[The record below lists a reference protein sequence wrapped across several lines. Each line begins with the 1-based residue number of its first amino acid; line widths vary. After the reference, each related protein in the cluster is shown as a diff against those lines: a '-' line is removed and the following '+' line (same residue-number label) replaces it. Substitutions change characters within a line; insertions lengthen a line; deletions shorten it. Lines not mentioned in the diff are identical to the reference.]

1 MLRVHDLTKRYGA
14 LTAIEHVTFEVRP
27 GEVFGLLGPNGS
39 GKSTTVKILM
49 GLIEPT
55 GGRVELDGRE
65 VLANLLEYKALLGY
79 VPEEPHLYT
88 YLTGPEYLQLV
99 GRLRNIPDALL
110 NEKIDRFLELLGI
123 YDDRYQTLSTYS
135 KGMRQKI
142 LIAAAVLHNPRIV
155 ILDEPFSGLD
165 VSAARVLKAFVRS
178 LAAEGKMVV
187 FSSHVLEVVEQVC
200 SRVAILKDGRMVG
213 HDSVENLRQT
223 LKLPDARCRLRHA
236 GGRDQRRGPQPC
248 ARRGDAPAMNPP
260 VPAFRILWR
269 TFLEQFA
276 ANESA
281 TSDLQMRRA
290 IIGVFAFLVTPGIY
304 IMMSTVGS
312 FEILRLVAR
321 ARHMPELVETR
332 LLQMAIVFVA
342 YSMVTTGLI
351 TVFIWDTLVFDK
363 RDAMVLGPLPVPG
376 RTVVFAK
383 LAALATFLLGAA
395 LLVNLTSGIP
405 FGLVTGGNDGLIIRH
420 TLGHFAGTIGGAVF
434 IFSTLV
440 IVRGLLV
447 LLVGPQFAASIGSL
461 LQFVF
466 LSAVLCFMMVPTAMG
481 DSTPAFLD
489 KRAAEWLPLTWFV
502 GLFERIRG
510 SRAEGLDV
518 FAGRAL
524 IALPLAV
531 AGAVA
536 VTFAGTGNRCAR
548 RSRHRRAWR
557 RAPGCAAPW
566 PVCSPAAIGRRA
578 ACLTSSSRRS
588 RAANPSRCLWR
599 SPASIAVGI
608 ISVAASTRR
617 GGLEALFVPR
627 TVVLWIPMV
636 IGYWIIIGLRSSFA
650 MPTELPAAWVFRV
663 HSRMPSASYWLGLRA
678 AMISFALLPALAVNA
693 LVVLPLVGF
702 SVAAWHAVF
711 VCIAVTFGAQAASIT
726 IDSVPFTR
734 AYPPGH
740 TKLKT
745 RWPLYFGG
753 MYAIAYWPVRWELG
767 ALHDPAALLRLA
779 AVGVAAIVA
788 LDLIGRRAAL
798 DWKAQPEAEF
808 DADPEQLTFL
818 NLGPAAGSPVRSG

>member
-55 GGRVELDGRE
+55 SGRVELDGRE

-110 NEKIDRFLELLGI
+110 DEKIDRFLELLGI

-223 LKLPDARCRLRHA
+223 LKLPTLDAVFRHA
-236 GGRDQRRGPQPC
+236 GGRDQRRGPHPC
-248 ARRGDAPAMNPP
+248 ARRGDAPAMTPT

-312 FEILRLVAR
+312 FEILRLVAK

-395 LLVNLTSGIP
+395 LLVNLTSGVP

-481 DSTPAFLD
+481 RLD
-489 KRAAEWLPLTWFV
+489 TRL
-502 GLFERIRG
+502 
-510 SRAEGLDV
+510 SRQ
-518 FAGRAL
+518 
-524 IALPLAV
+524 
-531 AGAVA
+531 
-536 VTFAGTGNRCAR
+536 AR
-548 RSRHRRAWR
+548 RLN
-557 RAPGCAAPW
+557 GC
-566 PVCSPAAIGRRA
+566 
-578 ACLTSSSRRS
+578 
-588 RAANPSRCLWR
+588 R
-599 SPASIAVGI
+599 SP
-608 ISVAASTRR
+608 
-617 GGLEALFVPR
+617 GLS
-627 TVVLWIPMV
+627 
-636 IGYWIIIGLRSSFA
+636 GCS
-650 MPTELPAAWVFRV
+650 
-663 HSRMPSASYWLGLRA
+663 
-678 AMISFALLPALAVNA
+678 N
-693 LVVLPLVGF
+693 
-702 SVAAWHAVF
+702 
-711 VCIAVTFGAQAASIT
+711 TFGARGQKVST
-726 IDSVPFTR
+726 CS
-734 AYPPGH
+734 PGEPSS
-740 TKLKT
+740 
-745 RWPLYFGG
+745 RC
-753 MYAIAYWPVRWELG
+753 R
-767 ALHDPAALLRLA
+767 
-779 AVGVAAIVA
+779 
-788 LDLIGRRAAL
+788 
-798 DWKAQPEAEF
+798 
-808 DADPEQLTFL
+808 
-818 NLGPAAGSPVRSG
+818 